1 LLNTVFSVVL
11 DIVLFY
17 SLKKNEIF
25 IKKLQEGSQKAWKE
39 LVIKYNDKLYG
50 YALSLCFDHSI
61 ASDIVQQVFINVYE
75 YRLKLKPN
83 HSLES
88 FLFKSIY
95 NRFISLYHKNKS
107 LSRLH
112 EQYYYILEKQLND
125 TSDDDLSKNIEEM
138 KLLINSLPEKTKDIF
153 SLKKINGLTNKEIA
167 EYHKISLKGVEAH
180 ITKAFKILRGKI
192 KKHN

>member
-1 LLNTVFSVVL
+1 MNKN
-11 DIVLFY
+11 

-125 TSDDDLSKNIEEM
+125 TSDGDLSKKIEEM

-180 ITKAFKILRGKI
+180 ITKAFKILRSKI
-192 KKHN
+192 KSTTSLRRFFRAKICL

>member
-1 LLNTVFSVVL
+1 MDKN
-11 DIVLFY
+11 

-39 LVIKYNDKLYG
+39 LVVKYNDKLYG
-50 YALSLCFDHSI
+50 YALSLCFDHSM

-83 HSLES
+83 YSLES

-125 TSDDDLSKNIEEM
+125 TSDGDLSKKIEEM